1 MHSALPKAE
10 ITMANLPKLG
20 GSPFLTD
27 AGLETCLIFH
37 DGFDLPS
44 FASFTLL
51 DDAKGV
57 EGLKAYFR
65 KFLALAD
72 QHGTGFVLDAPSW
85 RASPDWGE
93 TLGYDRARLAASNAQ
108 GIELIEELRREHG
121 GAGAVVLNL
130 PIGPRGDGYDPG
142 NMMSAAEARAYHAW
156 QIGVAADAGAEMVTA
171 LTMTYLEEA
180 QGIALAAADA
190 GVPAVV
196 SFTVETDGRL
206 PTGMALAEAVKR
218 TDDAAAGVAYH
229 MINCAH
235 PSHFASVLCDAEMAA
250 RIGGLRANASRMS
263 HAELDEAA
271 ELDEGD
277 PAELGRDYRAM
288 LDALPH
294 LCVLGGCCGTDHRH
308 VDSIARECVP
318 LMRS

>member
-1 MHSALPKAE
+1 MVKLP
-10 ITMANLPKLG
+10 TLG
-20 GSPFLTD
+20 GAPYLTD

-37 DGFDLPS
+37 DGFDLPQ

-51 DDAKGV
+51 DDSAGTK
-57 EGLKAYFR
+57 GLKAYFR
-65 KFLALAD
+65 KFLKMAED
-72 QHGTGFVLDAPSW
+72 HGAGFVLDAPSW
-85 RASPDWGE
+85 RSSPDWGE
-93 TLGYDRARLAASNAQ
+93 KLGYDRASLAAANAA
-108 GIELIEELRREHG
+108 GIDLIAGLRAELG
-121 GAGAVVLNL
+121 SQTDVVLNL

-142 NMMSAAEARAYHAW
+142 VMMSAAEARAYHAW

-190 GVPAVV
+190 GLPAVV
-196 SFTVETDGRL
+196 SFTVETDGNL
-206 PTGMALAEAVKR
+206 PTGMSLAEAVRR
-218 TDDAAAGVAYH
+218 TDDAAGGVAYF

-235 PSHFASVLCDAEMAA
+235 PSHFAGVLGDPDLAA

-271 ELDEGD
+271 ELDEGN
-277 PAELGRDYRAM
+277 PAELGRDYRDLLGM
-288 LDALPH
+288 LPH

-308 VDSIARECVP
+308 VDAIARECLP
-318 LMRS
+318 LIRG